1 MGQELNSAMR
11 TFLRILWMALVLL
24 IVGLLSA
31 LTTMRLAIHGGE
43 VTVPDFQGKSPSEAR
58 RIADDNGLAAQIERE
73 YYSPAVPRG
82 RILSQMPAP
91 GTIVRRGWELRLAL
105 SLGPQRVAI
114 PQVVGESA
122 RAAAISIEQRG
133 FNRHGTE
140 FGSASRSGYR
150 AKPFAQRHRYRG
162 SQNQPAGGSGRPRPG
177 VRDAQL
183 HRTTAG
189 KRHHHTRKGRL
200 PRPRSDYDT
209 AHSTGFSRRV
219 HGCRHARACRAGPSR
234 ANGSRKSRSYKP
246 RPSISCVGSISRVD
260 HRFPKSRARSED
272 PRRLDDQFHRERL
285 ESQMRRHACTLAVQ
299 AAERRHGKAR
309 HGSAGKLQ

>member
-133 FNRHGTE
+133 LDPGSTATVQSSGAPAGQVIAQNPSPNATDIAAPKISLLVAQDAPAQAFVMPSFIGQPL
-140 FGSASRSGYR
+140 GSATITLERAGFPVPGATMTPPTAPASPATSPGPQSPVSGPSP
-150 AKPFAQRHRYRG
+150 ASIIV
-162 SQNQPAGGSGRPRPG
+162 SQNPAPGAKILAGSTINFI
-177 VRDAQL
+177 VKD
-183 HRTTAG
+183 
-189 KRHHHTRKGRL
+189 
-200 PRPRSDYDT
+200 
-209 AHSTGFSRRV
+209 
-219 HGCRHARACRAGPSR
+219 
-234 ANGSRKSRSYKP
+234 
-246 RPSISCVGSISRVD
+246 
-260 HRFPKSRARSED
+260 
-272 PRRLDDQFHRERL
+272 
-285 ESQMRRHACTLAVQ
+285 
-299 AAERRHGKAR
+299 
-309 HGSAGKLQ
+309 